1 MGVVVSCSVG
11 DIVVV
16 AIVGCGVIGANGTAA
31 VGLGVVGAIVGC
43 GVAGVSV
50 AIVAVGC
57 AVVGCAVMIVV
68 ATGMTVVAS
77 TVGIGVAA
85 TGAAVTTAP
94 GVLGGLVGGSKM
106 SPCNLRLGCGCRRF
120 LFLVNSGGV
129 RQTLPVMALSG
140 AKELQGTQRFPK
152 GQGAAPGLQGCP
164 LCCMVAVQA
173 SSNWTRFNGWG
184 WFQHRYS
191 SLMLEHKTQNS
202 L

>member
-57 AVVGCAVMIVV
+57 AAVGCAVMIVV

-77 TVGIGVAA
+77 TV
-85 TGAAVTTAP
+85 GAAVTTAP

-140 AKELQGTQRFPK
+140 AKELQGTQRLPK